1 MTGADG
7 VGSVARE
14 HVSPGAQPLDTGYT
28 VIRGI
33 ADHDEGAAAMLVALR

>member
-1 MTGADG
+1 MIGADG

-14 HVSPGAQPLDTGYT
+14 HVSPGAQPLDTYT
-28 VIRGI
+28 VIRDI